1 VHCQNEG
8 ERLLNPKKDDR
19 IVNEASRLKRT
30 MTRRARLD
38 SMTTWKVTAPSSDVF
53 FAACRWARRASLVSA
68 ASVALYGCQSALEQS
83 YQPSVGPS
91 SNPQIVDE
99 VQKNDPRAAMGAR
112 EHPRIVASYGGEYK
126 DAKTERLVARIAG
139 ALTAVSENPSQSY
152 RITILNSPAINAF
165 ALPGGYLYVT
175 RGLLALANDASE
187 VAAVLSHEMG
197 HVTANHGIE
206 RQKREEAEVIASRVV
221 AEVLSSD
228 IAGKQALARGKL
240 RLAAFS
246 RQQELQADVIGVRML
261 GEAGYDPY
269 AAGRFLDS
277 MAGYSRFMSVDPDA
291 DQSMDFLSSH
301 PNSAQRIE
309 LARDHAR
316 AFGQEGK
323 VGDTGR
329 DYYLDGIDGL
339 LYGDSPEEGYVR
351 GQTFLHG
358 GLGIRFDVPPDF
370 KIDNKVEAV
379 MATGP
384 DDVAI
389 RFDGVADNQN
399 QSLTNYI
406 SSGWVTG
413 LDPSTIR
420 QITVNGMEAV
430 TARAS
435 ADRWDFDVTVVRN
448 NAQIFRFLTAVPK
461 GSQTLQ
467 QTADVLRASFRRMTP
482 EEAASLKP
490 LRVRVV
496 TVRAGENITTLASR
510 MMGTDRKLDLFKL
523 INALPTGASVSP
535 GERVKIIAE

>member
-1 VHCQNEG
+1 MM
-8 ERLLNPKKDDR
+8 R
-19 IVNEASRLKRT
+19 RT
-30 MTRRARLD
+30 RLD
-38 SMTTWKVTAPSSDVF
+38 SLTTWKSPALSSD
-53 FAACRWARRASLVSA
+53 AISAPWRIARRLMLLSA
-68 ASVALYGCQSALEQS
+68 VAMALNGCQTLIEQS
-83 YQPSVGPS
+83 YQPSVSPS

-269 AAGRFLDS
+269 AAARFLDS
-277 MAGYSRFMSVDPDA
+277 MAAYSRFMSVDPEA
-291 DQSMDFLSSH
+291 DQSLDFLSSH

-309 LARDHAR
+309 LARTHAR
-316 AFGQEGK
+316 AFGQEGA
-323 VGDTGR
+323 VGDKGR

-370 KIDNKVEAV
+370 HIDNKVEAV

-384 DDVAI
+384 NDIAV

-413 LDPSTIR
+413 LDPSTI
-420 QITVNGMEAV
+420 QPVTINGMEAA

-435 ADRWDFDVTVVRN
+435 ADRWDFDVTVIRN
-448 NAQIFRFLTAVPK
+448 NSQIFRFLTAVPK
-461 GSQTLQ
+461 GSDALEP
-467 QTADVLRASFRRMTP
+467 TANVLRASFRRMTP
-482 EEAASLKP
+482 AEAASLKP
-490 LRVRVV
+490 LRIRVV
-496 TVRAGENITTLASR
+496 TVRPGENISTLAAR

-523 INALPTGASVSP
+523 INALPTGAAVSP
-535 GERVKIIAE
+535 GDRVKIIAE